1 MAVKL
6 ETKEPEPCLVE
17 TTADNLQC
25 CQLFGDEEDS
35 LAIGE
40 RQGDQVRDGL
50 RLSCAGRTLDDE
62 VLSFQSV
69 DQCAVLRTV
78 GIVNQRRNS
87 FLLIRCVN
95 QILLGKRRLGVL
107 TALEE
112 VAECED
118 AR

>member
-6 ETKEPEPCLVE
+6 ETKDSEPCLVE
-17 TTADNLQC
+17 STADNLQC
-25 CQLFGDEEDS
+25 CQLFRDKEDS
-35 LAIGE
+35 LAIRE

-50 RLSCAGRTLDDE
+50 RLSCAGRALDNE

-78 GIVNQRRNS
+78 RIVNQRRNS

-95 QILLGKRRLGVL
+95 QVVLGKRSLWEL
-107 TALEE
+107 N
-112 VAECED
+112 
-118 AR
+118 ARE